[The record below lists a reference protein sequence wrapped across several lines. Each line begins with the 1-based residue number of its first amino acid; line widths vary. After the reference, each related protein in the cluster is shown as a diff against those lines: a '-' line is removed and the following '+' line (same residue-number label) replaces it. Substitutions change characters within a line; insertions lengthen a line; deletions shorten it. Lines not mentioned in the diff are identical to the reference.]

1 MDLYSVAALLT
12 ATVKNCVR
20 RPCKNQEILQ
30 VAMLRCLNMYD
41 VAERQSAIRR
51 GMSFATVRT
60 GLGYVDKYVN
70 IP

>member
-1 MDLYSVAALLT
+1 MDFYSVAALLI

-30 VAMLRCLNMYD
+30 VAMQRCPSICD

-51 GMSFATVRT
+51 GMSFAHRQNR
-60 GLGYVDKYVN
+60 LAAC
-70 IP
+70 